1 LSRPFGSDSRRYS
14 GGVFDIVKKEY
25 NIMAQAKVKSYLAF
39 APIGCGSAWCR
50 DSDILKAIA
59 GVEKQ
64 VSKDWGLNIYIYD
77 VTGCDGWHAT
87 DEGVFPTYKDRPA
100 ACTVVNG
107 QVIED
112 DEKPLKRIARK
123 VSNYYDKATHNV
135 VRVAKPVL
143 EYA

>member
-1 LSRPFGSDSRRYS
+1 
-14 GGVFDIVKKEY
+14 
-25 NIMAQAKVKSYLAF
+25 MAQAKVKSYLAF
-39 APIGCGSAWCR
+39 APIGSGSSWCQ

-64 VSKDWGLNIYIYD
+64 VSKDWGRLVEASPEGLNIYIYD

-87 DEGVFPTYKDRPA
+87 DEGVFPTYKDQPKA
-100 ACTVVNG
+100 WTVVNG
-107 QVIED
+107 ESIED

-123 VSNYYDKATHNV
+123 VSTYYDKAASKV

>member
-1 LSRPFGSDSRRYS
+1 
-14 GGVFDIVKKEY
+14 
-25 NIMAQAKVKSYLAF
+25 MAQAKVKDYLAYC
-39 APIGCGSAWCR
+39 PIGGGSSWCQ

-64 VSKDWGLNIYIYD
+64 APKDWGHLFAFPDGLNIYIYD

-87 DEGVFPTYKDRPA
+87 DEGVFPTYKDQPKA
-100 ACTVVNG
+100 WTVVNG
-107 QVIED
+107 ESIED
-112 DEKPLKRIARK
+112 EEKPLTRIARK
-123 VSNYYDKATHNV
+123 VSTYYDKATHKV

>member
-1 LSRPFGSDSRRYS
+1 
-14 GGVFDIVKKEY
+14 
-25 NIMAQAKVKSYLAF
+25 MAQAKVKSYLAF
-39 APIGCGSAWCR
+39 APIGCGSTWCR
-50 DSDILKAIA
+50 DSDILKAVA

-64 VSKDWGLNIYIYD
+64 VSKDWGRLVEASPDGLNIYIYD

-112 DEKPLKRIARK
+112 EEKPLKRIARK
-123 VSNYYDKATHNV
+123 VSAYYDKATHEV

>member
-1 LSRPFGSDSRRYS
+1 
-14 GGVFDIVKKEY
+14 
-25 NIMAQAKVKSYLAF
+25 MAQAKVKSYLAF
-39 APIGCGSAWCR
+39 APIGCGATWCR
-50 DSDILKAIA
+50 DSDILKAVA

-64 VSKDWGLNIYIYD
+64 APRDWGHLFSFPEGLNIYIYD
-77 VTGCDGWHAT
+77 VTDCDGWHAT
-87 DEGVFPTYKDRPA
+87 DEGMFPTYKDRPA

-112 DEKPLKRIARK
+112 EEKPLKRIARK
-123 VSNYYDKATHNV
+123 VSAYYDKATHEV